1 VSENEIEFV
10 SRMLILPGLLIAG
23 GFAVL
28 VATIVRGGKVAELRH
43 RERMAM
49 IERGMTPPEPVAG
62 DGGMQRAS
70 GFKTTLGIVLSGL
83 GLALFMLI
91 AFAAGDV
98 GVATGVGGAF
108 VALGLA
114 FVAAAFNTKRE
125 TPPGGLPPY
134 AAPPYDPGRRP
145 PPPAAP
151 PAAPP
156 VPPGE

>member
-10 SRMLILPGLLIAG
+10 SRMLILPGLMIAG

-28 VATIVRGGKVAELRH
+28 VATILRGGKVAELRH

-62 DGGMQRAS
+62 DVGLQRAS
-70 GFKTTLGIVLSGL
+70 GFKTTLGIVLCGL

-91 AFAAGDV
+91 AFAAGEV
-98 GVATGVGGAF
+98 AVATGVGGAF
-108 VALGLA
+108 VAVGFA
-114 FVAAAFNTKRE
+114 FMAAAYYGKNE
-125 TPPGGLPPY
+125 TPGGLPPF

-145 PPPAAP
+145 PPAGPPAVPPAP
-151 PAAPP
+151 PF
-156 VPPGE
+156 E